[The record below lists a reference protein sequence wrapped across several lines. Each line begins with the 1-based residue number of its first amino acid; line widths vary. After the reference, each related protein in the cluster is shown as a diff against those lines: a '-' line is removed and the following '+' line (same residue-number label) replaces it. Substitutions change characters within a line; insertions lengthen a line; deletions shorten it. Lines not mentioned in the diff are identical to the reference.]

1 MSFLEIKGLK
11 KTFSTRP
18 DLIARGLGALALR
31 NSTPPAVHAVR
42 EFSASLERG
51 EVLGLIGESG
61 CGKSTVA
68 RMLAGITRP
77 TAGRVLLD
85 GHDVIA
91 RDTPE
96 ARAAALD
103 IQMIFQDAAA
113 AMNPRYRIFDIITEA
128 PLYHGRI
135 KPAQA
140 RDKVAEVLEA
150 VSMSPD
156 AADRYPHQFS
166 GGQRQRIGIARA
178 LAMQPK
184 LLICDE
190 SVAALDVSIQAQV
203 INLFME
209 LREQFGL
216 TYVFISHDL
225 SVVRHLSDRVAIMY
239 LGEIVESAPAA
250 ELFAHPEHPYTRA
263 LMTQNPSLKNRARR
277 HAPLAGEV
285 PSPLDPPQGCYFN
298 PRCRQAME
306 VCRAQHP
313 ALAALRAGHEAAC
326 FLHSTS
332 RTNP

>member
-1 MSFLEIKGLK
+1 MIGPG
-11 KTFSTRP
+11 T
-18 DLIARGLGALALR
+18 G
-31 NSTPPAVHAVR
+31 VR
-42 EFSASLERG
+42 
-51 EVLGLIGESG
+51 V
-61 CGKSTVA
+61 
-68 RMLAGITRP
+68 
-77 TAGRVLLD
+77 
-85 GHDVIA
+85 
-91 RDTPE
+91 
-96 ARAAALD
+96 
-103 IQMIFQDAAA
+103 
-113 AMNPRYRIFDIITEA
+113 
-128 PLYHGRI
+128 
-135 KPAQA
+135 
-140 RDKVAEVLEA
+140 
-150 VSMSPD
+150 
-156 AADRYPHQFS
+156 YPHQFS

-209 LREQFGL
+209 LREKFGL

-239 LGEIVESAPAA
+239 LGEIVEAAPAA

-285 PSPLDPPQGCYFN
+285 PSPLAPPQGCYFN

-306 VCRAQHP
+306 VCRAHHP